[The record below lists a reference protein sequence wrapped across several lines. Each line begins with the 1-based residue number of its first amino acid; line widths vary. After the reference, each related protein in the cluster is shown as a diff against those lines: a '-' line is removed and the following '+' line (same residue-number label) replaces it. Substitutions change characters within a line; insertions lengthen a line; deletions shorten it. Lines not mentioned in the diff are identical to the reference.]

1 MASSPTRI
9 QSVSRATRMLLWIS
23 EHADGCPAQLVAK
36 EFALSL
42 PTTYH
47 LLNTLVAEGLLA
59 KDSRRRYLVGPK
71 VAALADAFMRQN
83 HAPEYL
89 LTPLRE
95 LAAATGE
102 TAYLSAWRGEEIR
115 ILAVIEGVHAV
126 RVAGL
131 YGSHYGNGHARAT
144 GKLLLAFARPQVR
157 EAYLRANPPG
167 ALTRRTIV
175 DPSDLDQEFDRI
187 RRRGYAY
194 DEEEFAD
201 GVRCISAP
209 VIENRVV
216 TAALT
221 ISAPASRFKE
231 FREPYTRTTVD
242 AARAAT
248 TASREAAQHTA

>member
-1 MASSPTRI
+1 MSTSPTRI
-9 QSVSRATRMLLWIS
+9 QSVSRAARMLLWIS
-23 EHADGCPAQLVAK
+23 EQADGCSAQVVAR
-36 EFALSL
+36 EFALRL

-59 KDSRRRYLVGPK
+59 KDSRRLYSVGPK
-71 VAALADAFMRQN
+71 VAALAEAFMRQN
-83 HAPEYL
+83 IAPEYL

-157 EAYLRANPPG
+157 EAYLRANPPV
-167 ALTRRTIV
+167 AITRRTIV
-175 DPSDLDQEFDRI
+175 ERPELDQEFDRI

-194 DEEEFAD
+194 DEEEFAA
-201 GVRCISAP
+201 GVRCVSAP

-221 ISAPASRFKE
+221 ISAPAGRFE
-231 FREPYTRTTVD
+231 ELRESYTQATVD
-242 AARAAT
+242 AAQAASS
-248 TASREAAQHTA
+248 APADARPHVS